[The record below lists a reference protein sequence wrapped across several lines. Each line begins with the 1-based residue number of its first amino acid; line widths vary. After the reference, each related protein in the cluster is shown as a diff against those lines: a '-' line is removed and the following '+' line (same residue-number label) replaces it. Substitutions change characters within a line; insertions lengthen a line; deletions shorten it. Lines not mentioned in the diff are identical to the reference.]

1 MTSYCPAPGPVETA
15 PSNNDYKPGFA
26 AAMML
31 KDLRLAQ
38 DAAST
43 AKAATPLGTQ
53 AEALYTLMESMG
65 KDDLDFSGIMK
76 LINGSI

>member
-15 PSNNDYKPGFA
+15 PSNRNYEAGFS

-38 DAAST
+38 DAATT
-43 AKAATPLGTQ
+43 AKAATPLGAQ
-53 AEALYTLMESMG
+53 SEAVYSLMEAAG
-65 KDDLDFSGIMK
+65 KEGLDFSGVMK
-76 LINGSI
+76 LLDGSL